1 VTRPKLNFKTESH
14 AWSRFEGHIE
24 EVQKTLK
31 NSQKISQG
39 SRDRAKRGQK
49 WLLKALQAERLEIE
63 QRSWWEVVGRDE
75 EVLEKL

>member
-1 VTRPKLNFKTESH
+1 MLGHVLKGT
-14 AWSRFEGHIE
+14 SRRFR
-24 EVQKTLK
+24 KRLK